1 MGDFCMKLI
10 AQIVSFFGWVIGT
23 LVSILAKL
31 SPILDDSISI
41 VAGLIGVIAG
51 LIWVSIL
58 ITKRKAG
65 KIDLEIKEIE
75 LKKLKDEFES

>member
-1 MGDFCMKLI
+1 MKFI

-75 LKKLKDEFES
+75 LKKLKDETL